1 MASGYALPGHGG
13 RQHSH
18 VHDHGHSHSHTHTHS
33 HSHSP
38 YLSPNPDTPGAN
50 GYAFPPFPQQQQQQQ
65 QQQQHKHGG
74 GGVKKAGSHGSLYT
88 HAETSADTS
97 PMRSPHDAHDQQPTT
112 WHTPFDTNTGAF
124 DHHTK
129 HAHPNG
135 SANGHRYTTPLPPM
149 KSGRAR
155 GESDLGRPADP
166 RSPLYRPSL
175 GRVVSEGHFPPA
187 SAPWFSLPEALT
199 ALLIPLPY
207 MLASAAYS
215 SISGEELGGGTH
227 PLPAYARLQHGGG
240 GQTVRL
246 PQRKFS
252 SDSGAIEACTLTSG
266 TLLLVGIVA
275 KMTAERQLD
284 RRKGS
289 GLRVGDQAVKTLF
302 SARSVREMAL
312 RSLSLGLPFYAAMQ
326 IGGLRT
332 GLVLLATHAAGWTGA
347 DAGWRRSRFSQKP
360 IPSAV
365 SATTLVVGMSVAL
378 DFVGLT
384 FQAPFT
390 HMLSGY
396 LALLVSVILLPLPL
410 PALATGYR
418 STWSSTTSGQVA
430 ASPFTTSPADVNMT
444 LVSGVVVS
452 ILTVA
457 VSMLWDTAPP
467 ISSTAMAFSTLAIAA
482 MCAAVFFAQPHTLR
496 DSKYQAG
503 LGLGCL
509 VTACCA
515 FLYSPSIWPGT
526 VCNGGLSALSFL
538 GVLFDASTAEGGQGH
553 HHDHSHVHADTHHH
567 HRDHHQQAAAP
578 ASHSRLTRFLL
589 THLEPGSLVHGILSE
604 KDSRRIAYFTTLNF
618 AFMFVQG
625 VYGYLSGSLG
635 LLSDTVHMF
644 FDCLGLVVGL
654 AAAVASKLPPTP
666 EKPYGWGK
674 LNTLAGFGNGVFLML
689 VSVEFVWEAIEGI
702 VEHKELRHVQELLVV
717 SVAGLLVNMV
727 GLFAFGHAHAGHDHG
742 HDHGHSHGGHDHGH
756 GHNENMHGIFLHVAA
771 DAGGSLAVIISTGL
785 TLWRPWYLWDPAAT
799 ILIAIL
805 IFAAAVPLV
814 ISSGQKLLLVI
825 PEAEEYGIKNVLQ
838 DLGELRG
845 VVGYAVPRFWIDD
858 ADAGGHGHGHGHDH
872 GCSHGHDHGHSH
884 DHGQHS
890 HDHAHHHHHQEHHD
904 HARHDHDH
912 HDHAH
917 SHTHDHSHDHGHDH
931 AHSQTHGHSHN
942 HDHHDH
948 AHSHTHDHAHHHDHH
963 DHAHSHTLAHS
974 HDHSHSHDHDHKSK
988 DHEALPIKGV
998 IHIIAAHTADPDDVL
1013 QRVTDFT
1020 RGKGMDLV
1028 IHVETEGD
1036 GPCWCGGAGARA
1048 HMRNGS
1054 IGGAALANMMKAGN
1068 GSLGGLRP
1076 KPQPLLKVG

>member
-1 MASGYALPGHGG
+1 MASGYALPTRGG
-13 RQHSH
+13 RQHSPY
-18 VHDHGHSHSHTHTHS
+18 S
-33 HSHSP
+33 SP
-38 YLSPNPDTPGAN
+38 DPAAAGAN
-50 GYAFPPFPQQQQQQQ
+50 DHALPPLH
-65 QQQQHKHGG
+65 QH
-74 GGVKKAGSHGSLYT
+74 GVRKAGSHGSLYT
-88 HAETSADTS
+88 HAETSAETS
-97 PMRSPHDAHDQQPTT
+97 PMQSPYEQKQT
-112 WHTPFDTNTGAF
+112 WHTPLETHIGAF
-124 DHHTK
+124 EQHKNDGEL
-129 HAHPNG
+129 NG
-135 SANGHRYTTPLPPM
+135 YANGHRYSKFLSPM

-166 RSPLYRPSL
+166 RSPLYRPTL
-175 GRVVSEGHFPPA
+175 GRVVSEGNFPPA
-187 SAPWFSLPEALT
+187 SASWFTLPEALT
-199 ALLIPLPY
+199 AMLIPLPY

-227 PLPAYARLQHGGG
+227 PLPAYAQLQHGGG
-240 GQTVRL
+240 GQTVKL
-246 PQRKFS
+246 PKRKFS
-252 SDSGAIEACTLTSG
+252 SDSGLIEACTLTSG
-266 TLLLVGIVA
+266 TLLLVGILA
-275 KMTAERQLD
+275 KMTSERQLD

-289 GLRVGDQAVKTLF
+289 GPRVGDQAMKTLF
-302 SARSVREMAL
+302 SARSLRDMAL
-312 RSLSLGLPFYAAMQ
+312 RSLSLGLPFYATMQ

-332 GLVLLATHAAGWTGA
+332 GLVLLATHAAGLTGA
-347 DAGWRRSRFSQKP
+347 DAGLRRSLFSHKH
-360 IPSAV
+360 ILSAV
-365 SATTLVVGMSVAL
+365 SATAIVVAMSVVL
-378 DFVGLT
+378 DFTGLT

-396 LALLVSVILLPLPL
+396 LALLVSVLLLPLPL

-418 STWSSTTSGQVA
+418 SAWSSTTSGQVA
-430 ASPFTTSPADVNMT
+430 ASPFTISPADVNMT
-444 LVSGVVVS
+444 LISGVVVS

-457 VSMLWDTAPP
+457 VSIFWKTAPP
-467 ISSTAMAFSTLAIAA
+467 VSSMAMAFSTLAIAA

-496 DSKYQAG
+496 GSKYQAG

-509 VTACCA
+509 FTACCS

-538 GVLFDASTAEGGQGH
+538 GVLFDMSTADRGQQHGDH
-553 HHDHSHVHADTHHH
+553 HHDHSHVHANSHDHH
-567 HRDHHQQAAAP
+567 DHHQHAAAP

-589 THLEPGSLVHGILSE
+589 NHLEPRSLVHGIFSE

-756 GHNENMHGIFLHVAA
+756 NENMHGIFLHVAA

-785 TLWRPWYLWDPAAT
+785 TLWKPWYLWDPAAT

-814 ISSGQKLLLVI
+814 VSSGQKLLLVI
-825 PEAEEYGIKNVLQ
+825 PEAEEYSIKNVLH

-872 GCSHGHDHGHSH
+872 GCSHGHEHEHEHDHGHHSHEHDHHSH
-884 DHGQHS
+884 DHG
-890 HDHAHHHHHQEHHD
+890 HDHG
-904 HARHDHDH
+904 
-912 HDHAH
+912 H
-917 SHTHDHSHDHGHDH
+917 SHTHDHSHDH
-931 AHSQTHGHSHN
+931 T
-942 HDHHDH
+942 
-948 AHSHTHDHAHHHDHH
+948 
-963 DHAHSHTLAHS
+963 HS
-974 HDHSHSHDHDHKSK
+974 HDHGHHKAEDHK
-988 DHEALPIKGV
+988 ALPIKGV
-998 IHIIAAHTADPDDVL
+998 IHIIAAHNADPDDVL

-1020 RGKGMDLV
+1020 RERSMDLV

-1036 GPCWCGGAGARA
+1036 GPCWCGGAGASA
-1048 HMRNGS
+1048 HTRNGS
-1054 IGGAALANMMKAGN
+1054 IGGAALANMMMAGN
-1068 GSLGGLRP
+1068 GSLKP